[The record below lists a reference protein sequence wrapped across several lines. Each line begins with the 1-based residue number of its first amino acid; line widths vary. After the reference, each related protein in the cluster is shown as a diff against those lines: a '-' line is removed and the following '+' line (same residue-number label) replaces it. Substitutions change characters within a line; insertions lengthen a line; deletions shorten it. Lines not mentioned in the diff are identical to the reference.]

1 MNTGSAQGQTANELL
16 GVPLPQAAWSCIRPA
31 RYHNLLHFQATSI
44 TWRLSLFVHIRNR
57 RLHLLRR
64 VSVPPTF
71 IFKRASVYADPPDS
85 VLYRNSPHMKSPTT
99 AKQGGPY
106 SSYVKLATLLTLLL
120 LLVQSTRR
128 PRQKPGPE

>member
-1 MNTGSAQGQTANELL
+1 MITGSTQGQTANELL
-16 GVPLPQAAWSCIRPA
+16 GVPLPQAAWSCIRRA
-31 RYHNLLHFQATSI
+31 RYHNLLHFQAASI
-44 TWRLSLFVHIRNR
+44 TLRLSLFVHIRNR

-99 AKQGGPY
+99 AKR
-106 SSYVKLATLLTLLL
+106 VKEAHIYQTGTGVSTKQEQLWMKWLALFFL
-120 LLVQSTRR
+120 
-128 PRQKPGPE
+128 